1 MKQKF
6 DIITSTCVP
15 LPLENVDTD
24 QIIPARFLKAT
35 TKEEKFFGDNL
46 FRDWRYHKDGTIVED
61 FVLNNPKYKGCI
73 LVAGKNFG
81 SGSSREHAA
90 WAIAGYGFRVV
101 ISSFF
106 ADIHKNN
113 ELNNFVLPVQVSEA
127 FLSEL
132 FSTIQDNHDA
142 QVEVD
147 LPNQTVTNLTT
158 GHAEHF
164 EINGYKK
171 HCLMNGLDDID
182 FLVANKDKIEQWEK
196 RTPSIS
202 PCLGGVSEASPKQG
216 RLVGSP
222 FVEIMDATLRDGE
235 QTNGVSFLPHEKL
248 VMARKLLSDVN
259 VDRIEIASARVSE
272 GEREAVTKICAYAQK
287 NGLLDRVEVLGFV
300 DGGKSID
307 WIAECGGKVVNLLAK
322 GSLKH
327 CTHQLH
333 KTPEEHIS
341 DILHEVEYAASKGI
355 SVNLYLEDWS
365 NGMKDSPEYVYQLMD
380 ELTANSQKQIARF
393 MLPDTL
399 GVMNP
404 LQVIEYFRKMIKRYP
419 ETHFDFHAHNDYD
432 LAVSN
437 SLAAVYSG
445 ARGLHVTVN
454 GLGERCGNAPMASV
468 QAILKDQFHAKTN
481 IVENQ
486 LNDLS
491 RMVESFS
498 GITVAPNQPIVG
510 ENVFT
515 QVAGVHADGD
525 TKDKLYY
532 NELMPERFGRKREY
546 ALGKNSGKANIAKN
560 LEELGLELTPEQTRR
575 VTERITELGDKKE
588 IVTQE
593 DLPFIVSDV
602 LKHDSSDDKVK
613 LISYVV
619 STAYGLRPGANVKV
633 EINGHQ
639 YEAAGTGDGQY
650 DAFVKALRYIYKKYL
665 DRTFPILA
673 NYQVTIPPGGRTDAL
688 VQTVITWNDNG
699 KMIRTRGL
707 DADQTEA
714 AIKATFKMLNIIEN
728 EITI

>member
-1 MKQKF
+1 
-6 DIITSTCVP
+6 
-15 LPLENVDTD
+15 
-24 QIIPARFLKAT
+24 
-35 TKEEKFFGDNL
+35 
-46 FRDWRYHKDGTIVED
+46 
-61 FVLNNPKYKGCI
+61 
-73 LVAGKNFG
+73 
-81 SGSSREHAA
+81 
-90 WAIAGYGFRVV
+90 
-101 ISSFF
+101 
-106 ADIHKNN
+106 
-113 ELNNFVLPVQVSEA
+113 
-127 FLSEL
+127 
-132 FSTIQDNHDA
+132 
-142 QVEVD
+142 
-147 LPNQTVTNLTT
+147 
-158 GHAEHF
+158 
-164 EINGYKK
+164 
-171 HCLMNGLDDID
+171 MNSYQRM
-182 FLVANKDKIEQWEK
+182 A
-196 RTPSIS
+196 PY
-202 PCLGGVSEASPKQG
+202 
-216 RLVGSP
+216 
-222 FVEIMDATLRDGE
+222 VEIMDSTLRDGE

-248 VMARKLLSDVN
+248 VMARKLLYDVN
-259 VDRIEIASARVSE
+259 VDRIEVASARVSE
-272 GEREAVTKICAYAQK
+272 GEREAVTRICAFAK
-287 NGLLDRVEVLGFV
+287 KVGLLERVEVLGFV
-300 DGGKSID
+300 DGGKSVD
-307 WIAECGGKVVNLLAK
+307 WIKECGGQVINLLAK

-327 CTHQLH
+327 CTQQLN
-333 KTPEEHIS
+333 KTPDEHIS
-341 DILHEVEYAASKGI
+341 DIRREVEYAVQQGL

-380 ELTANSQKQIARF
+380 ALTLNEAVPEDSAQSTQAKAGAPKGTVAKLKIQRF

-404 LQVIEYFRKMIKRYP
+404 LQVIEYFRKMLKRYP
-419 ETHFDFHAHNDYD
+419 DVHFDFHAHNDYD

-437 SLAAVYSG
+437 SLAAVLSG

-468 QAILKDQFHAKTN
+468 QAILKDQFHAKTS

-525 TKDKLYY
+525 SKNKLYY
-532 NELMPERFGRKREY
+532 NELVPERFGRKREY
-546 ALGKNSGKANIAKN
+546 ALGKNSGRANIAKN

-593 DLPFIVSDV
+593 DLPYIVSDV
-602 LKHDSSDDKVK
+602 LKHDGSEDRVK

-619 STAYGLRPGANVKV
+619 STAYGLKPGANIKV

-639 YEAAGTGDGQY
+639 YDGSAVGDGQY

-665 DRTFPILA
+665 NRTFPILA

-688 VQTVITWNDNG
+688 VQTVISWHYKDG
-699 KMIRTRGL
+699 LLRTRGL

-714 AIKATFKMLNIIEN
+714 AIKATFKMLNIVEN
-728 EITI
+728 EHTK

>member
-1 MKQKF
+1 MGTAQQVNNYKRLA
-6 DIITSTCVP
+6 P
-15 LPLENVDTD
+15 L
-24 QIIPARFLKAT
+24 
-35 TKEEKFFGDNL
+35 
-46 FRDWRYHKDGTIVED
+46 
-61 FVLNNPKYKGCI
+61 
-73 LVAGKNFG
+73 
-81 SGSSREHAA
+81 
-90 WAIAGYGFRVV
+90 
-101 ISSFF
+101 
-106 ADIHKNN
+106 
-113 ELNNFVLPVQVSEA
+113 
-127 FLSEL
+127 
-132 FSTIQDNHDA
+132 
-142 QVEVD
+142 
-147 LPNQTVTNLTT
+147 
-158 GHAEHF
+158 
-164 EINGYKK
+164 
-171 HCLMNGLDDID
+171 
-182 FLVANKDKIEQWEK
+182 
-196 RTPSIS
+196 
-202 PCLGGVSEASPKQG
+202 
-216 RLVGSP
+216 
-222 FVEIMDATLRDGE
+222 VEIMDSTLRDGE

-341 DILHEVEYAASKGI
+341 DIKREMEYAASKGI

-365 NGMKDSPEYVYQLMD
+365 NGMKDSPDYVYQLMD
-380 ELTANSQKQIARF
+380 ALTSHPSPLTSIKRF

-404 LQVIEYFRKMIKRYP
+404 LQVVEYFRKMIKRYP
-419 ETHFDFHAHNDYD
+419 EVHFDFHAHNDYD

-437 SLAAVYSG
+437 SLAAVLSG
-445 ARGLHVTVN
+445 AKGLHVTVN
-454 GLGERCGNAPMASV
+454 GLGERCGNAPLASV
-468 QAILKDQFHAKTN
+468 QAILKDQFHAKTHIN
-481 IVENQ
+481 ENQ
-486 LNDLS
+486 LNDIS

-498 GITVAPNQPIVG
+498 GIAVAPNQPIVG
-510 ENVFT
+510 EHVFT

-532 NELMPERFGRKREY
+532 NELIPERFGRKREY

-588 IVTQE
+588 IVTQA
-593 DLPFIVSDV
+593 DLPYIVSDV
-602 LKHDSSDDKVK
+602 LKHDGSEDKVK

-633 EINGHQ
+633 EINGQQ
-639 YEAAGTGDGQY
+639 YEGSAVGDGQF
-650 DAFVKALRYIYKKYL
+650 DAFVKTLRYIYKKYL
-665 DRTFPILA
+665 DRTFPFLA

-688 VQTVITWNDNG
+688 VQTVISWHYKDG
-699 KMIRTRGL
+699 LLRTRGL

-728 EITI
+728 DITKQ

>member
-1 MKQKF
+1 MG
-6 DIITSTCVP
+6 
-15 LPLENVDTD
+15 
-24 QIIPARFLKAT
+24 A
-35 TKEEKFFGDNL
+35 EKVNT
-46 FRDWRYHKDGTIVED
+46 YQSMV
-61 FVLNNPKYKGCI
+61 
-73 LVAGKNFG
+73 
-81 SGSSREHAA
+81 
-90 WAIAGYGFRVV
+90 
-101 ISSFF
+101 
-106 ADIHKNN
+106 
-113 ELNNFVLPVQVSEA
+113 
-127 FLSEL
+127 
-132 FSTIQDNHDA
+132 
-142 QVEVD
+142 
-147 LPNQTVTNLTT
+147 
-158 GHAEHF
+158 
-164 EINGYKK
+164 
-171 HCLMNGLDDID
+171 
-182 FLVANKDKIEQWEK
+182 
-196 RTPSIS
+196 
-202 PCLGGVSEASPKQG
+202 
-216 RLVGSP
+216 P

-272 GEREAVTKICAYAQK
+272 GEREAVTKICTYAQK
-287 NGLLDRVEVLGFV
+287 NGLLERVEVLGFV

-333 KTPEEHIS
+333 KTPEEHIG
-341 DILHEVEYAASKGI
+341 DIKKELEYAASKGI

-380 ELTANSQKQIARF
+380 TLTANSQKQIARF

-404 LQVIEYFRKMIKRYP
+404 LQVIDYFRKMIKRYP
-419 ETHFDFHAHNDYD
+419 EVHFDFHAHNDYD

-481 IVENQ
+481 IVESQ

-498 GITVAPNQPIVG
+498 GISVAPNQPIVG

-602 LKHDSSDDKVK
+602 LKHDGSDDKVK

-633 EINGHQ
+633 EINGQQ

-728 EITI
+728 EITK